1 MFLVDPEFEFSLVQW
16 GCVLSVGAGAERDQG
31 LAALLALLLD
41 KAVVLEGEDV
51 DDPGE
56 RLDGFLELPV
66 FLVGL
71 G

>member
-1 MFLVDPEFEFSLVQW
+1 
-16 GCVLSVGAGAERDQG
+16 
-31 LAALLALLLD
+31 LLALLLD

>member
-1 MFLVDPEFEFSLVQW
+1 VTCELHSWPE
-16 GCVLSVGAGAERDQG
+16 AERDQG

-41 KAVVLEGEDV
+41 KAVVLEGQDV